1 MDTGTVINIARQT
14 VWIIVK
20 TAVPVLLVSMIVGLV
35 ISLFQTLTS
44 IQEQTLTFVPKLIA
58 ILLTLMLLGAWM
70 LNQITG
76 FMGNLW
82 NFKVGFAIA
91 LSVIVYA
98 IHPDMSVEYDN
109 MIDYCIIALQEVIV
123 GVILGAASFFC
134 VQIIQFSG
142 KIIDM
147 DIGISMAQ
155 LYDQVCT
162 DFL

>member
-1 MDTGTVINIARQT
+1 MDTGTVINISRQT

-82 NFKVGFAIA
+82 NFSQYI
-91 LSVIVYA
+91 
-98 IHPDMSVEYDN
+98 
-109 MIDYCIIALQEVIV
+109 
-123 GVILGAASFFC
+123 
-134 VQIIQFSG
+134 
-142 KIIDM
+142 
-147 DIGISMAQ
+147 
-155 LYDQVCT
+155 
-162 DFL
+162 

>member
-35 ISLFQTLTS
+35 ISLFQTLSS

-82 NFKVGFAIA
+82 NFSQYI
-91 LSVIVYA
+91 
-98 IHPDMSVEYDN
+98 
-109 MIDYCIIALQEVIV
+109 
-123 GVILGAASFFC
+123 
-134 VQIIQFSG
+134 
-142 KIIDM
+142 
-147 DIGISMAQ
+147 
-155 LYDQVCT
+155 
-162 DFL
+162 

>member
-20 TAVPVLLVSMIVGLV
+20 TAVPVLLVSMSVGLV

-82 NFKVGFAIA
+82 NFSQYI
-91 LSVIVYA
+91 
-98 IHPDMSVEYDN
+98 
-109 MIDYCIIALQEVIV
+109 
-123 GVILGAASFFC
+123 
-134 VQIIQFSG
+134 
-142 KIIDM
+142 
-147 DIGISMAQ
+147 
-155 LYDQVCT
+155 
-162 DFL
+162 